1 MKNKVI
7 SLTIFSHLKT
17 ASYIYIYIYENIV
30 PSEKISFNHLTE
42 MLLVA
47 ELQEQL
53 G

>member
-7 SLTIFSHLKT
+7 SLTIFSHIKT

-30 PSEKISFNHLTE
+30 PSEISFNHLTE